1 MHLPPDEEV
10 GGGMDH
16 FDVGRFGADY
26 AYTVDGGALGE
37 LEYENFNAAK
47 AVIHVTGRS
56 VHPGDAKDK
65 MKNAAVM
72 AMEFH
77 SELPKQ
83 ACPERTSGYEG
94 FFHLTDMH
102 GSVEA
107 AQLSYIIRDHDREK
121 FEKKKQLV
129 ESLCSKLNER
139 HGGAFFAAEITD
151 QYYNMK
157 EKIEPYLFL
166 IENVKTCMKKL
177 DIEPHIQPI
186 RGGTDGARLSFMGI
200 PCPNL
205 CAGGHNFHGRY
216 EYCCVESME
225 KITQLL
231 ILLAQK

>member
-1 MHLPPDEEV
+1 
-10 GGGMDH
+10 
-16 FDVGRFGADY
+16 
-26 AYTVDGGALGE
+26 
-37 LEYENFNAAK
+37 
-47 AVIHVTGRS
+47 
-56 VHPGDAKDK
+56 

-129 ESLCSKLNER
+129 ESICSKLNER

>member
-1 MHLPPDEEV
+1 MTL
-10 GGGMDH
+10 
-16 FDVGRFGADY
+16 
-26 AYTVDGGALGE
+26 TVHGV
-37 LEYENFNAAK
+37 N
-47 AVIHVTGRS
+47 I
-56 VHPGDAKDK
+56 HPGSAKDK

-129 ESLCSKLNER
+129 ESICSKLNER